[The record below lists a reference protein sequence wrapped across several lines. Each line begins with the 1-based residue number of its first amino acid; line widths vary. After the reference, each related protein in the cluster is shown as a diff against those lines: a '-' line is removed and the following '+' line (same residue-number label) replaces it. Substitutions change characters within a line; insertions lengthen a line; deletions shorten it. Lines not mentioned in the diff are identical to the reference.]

1 MNGEGPDSVVAA
13 ISRFQFTSCDSARA
27 ARCRVE
33 MVRVADVEYLG
44 CVFEIEIRGKGA
56 QWP

>member
-1 MNGEGPDSVVAA
+1 
-13 ISRFQFTSCDSARA
+13 
-27 ARCRVE
+27 

-44 CVFEIEIRGKGA
+44 AVFEIEIRGKGA